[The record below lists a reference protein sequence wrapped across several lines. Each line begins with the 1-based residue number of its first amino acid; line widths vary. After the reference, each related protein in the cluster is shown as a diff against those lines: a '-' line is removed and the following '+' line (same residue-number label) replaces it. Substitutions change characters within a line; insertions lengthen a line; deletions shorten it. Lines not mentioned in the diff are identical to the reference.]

1 MKVIKRYSYTAEQQ
15 AELITESNE
24 ERQYADE
31 DGSITFEMNEKQLDN
46 NIVYVNDN
54 YREITFS
61 LSKEGEAY
69 NSLSVV
75 TLITSDVIAL
85 QMFSGED
92 PKDWNLKIKF
102 TDRDTDRTVKEVT
115 IPDEEL
121 LISPEDWEE

>member
-46 NIVYVNDN
+46 NIVHVNDN

-92 PKDWNLKIKF
+92 PKNWDLKIKF
-102 TDRDTDRTVKEVT
+102 IDRDTDRIVKEVT

-121 LISPEDWEE
+121 LISPEYWEE